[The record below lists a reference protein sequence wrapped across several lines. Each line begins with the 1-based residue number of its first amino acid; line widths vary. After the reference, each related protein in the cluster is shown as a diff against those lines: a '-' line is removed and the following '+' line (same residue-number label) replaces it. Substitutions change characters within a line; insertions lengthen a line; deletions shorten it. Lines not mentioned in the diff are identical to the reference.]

1 MADRSVPPERTKG
14 MKEDSM
20 QKILMVLLILAL
32 LAAAGVLFI
41 SQRYEAIGTKA
52 EDLIV
57 FDRLKCSFIEKNIK
71 GEWEAKPLKK
81 GEIFME
87 VGPDMKGQG
96 PGKQDTGSKSSTQ
109 PQPKP
114 DLKI

>member
-1 MADRSVPPERTKG
+1 
-14 MKEDSM
+14 M
-20 QKILMVLLILAL
+20 QKILLVLLILAV

-41 SQRYEAIGTKA
+41 SQRYEAIGTTSD
-52 EDLIV
+52 DLVV
-57 FDRLKCSFIEKNIK
+57 FDRLKCAFIEKNIK

-87 VGPDMKGQG
+87 VGPDMKDQG
-96 PGKQDTGSKSSTQ
+96 SGKPDAGSSRPSAQ